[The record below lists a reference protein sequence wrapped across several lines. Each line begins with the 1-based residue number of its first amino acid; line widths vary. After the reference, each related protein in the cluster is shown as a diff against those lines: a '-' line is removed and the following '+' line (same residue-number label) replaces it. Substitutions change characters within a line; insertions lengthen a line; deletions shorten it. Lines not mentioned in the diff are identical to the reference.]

1 MGRVE
6 KKKMKDIYQET
17 ETQLLNKEKIKI
29 KKQKNKDKNCSK
41 FSNRAVLHILRLL
54 THANSPTALI
64 ESYFRRWSLK
74 CCETE

>member
-29 KKQKNKDKNCSK
+29 KKQKNKDKNCIK
-41 FSNRAVLHILRLL
+41 FLMQFLSL
-54 THANSPTALI
+54 TGQFFA
-64 ESYFRRWSLK
+64 Y
-74 CCETE
+74 